1 MPAGKL
7 IVDCGGVL
15 SHQTSGRDKYD
26 GRDIYK
32 SAVEGAYAFVQK
44 FIKKNGANNIHVLS
58 RVNYISSDHWVVRF
72 CRTLGFS
79 PNHVTLVNDR
89 RDKGPAALQLGCAA
103 AIDDQ
108 SECLW
113 WIAMSCHEQL
123 HGNKPLFLF
132 SEQGYKRQGGAW
144 DDWVAERVTRTS
156 SWKDLALCLGLDLDG
171 WDELSGLGPPHY
183 PHSEDHVL
191 AFFQKLQRCNSLA
204 ASASYTEESPEPSSV
219 DFGRD
224 SESEV
229 SAELKRNK
237 QGPTRNKNKASK
249 SKKAK
254 AEETPLEPVSEE
266 KPAEQ
271 LDNARETTSKKE
283 DEAPGNVAASA
294 TAETKKEETPEPAAP
309 AAPAQPPAA
318 KASKAAADQG
328 SAAAKKAS
336 KNEDEADDEDEEE
349 SEDEDDDEEEETSE
363 SASPVKVSLVLAE
376 GADPSKAAAAAADLF
391 SQPKGF
397 AVKSRAAPPTS
408 LGSQAPV
415 TPPKAGAN
423 RGLRPKSKAKADS
436 DDPAAPAVDLKP
448 RRSWRRHE
456 HGRWE
461 PVQAEAGATSPK
473 DAASERLAHFLQQ
486 AEEAAYRAEA
496 AAARAERA
504 SPDRPS
510 AASAEN
516 WQGRNPA
523 STWVQRKKARAAAYE
538 QSGGA
543 RQTRTTSIAYCT
555 WCRKNQPGA
564 YCPSKLC
571 RHCCEEKANA
581 DPQYWCEQHLRRK

>member
-1 MPAGKL
+1 MIIG
-7 IVDCGGVL
+7 
-15 SHQTSGRDKYD
+15 SF
-26 GRDIYK
+26 
-32 SAVEGAYAFVQK
+32 AF
-44 FIKKNGANNIHVLS
+44 
-58 RVNYISSDHWVVRF
+58 
-72 CRTLGFS
+72 
-79 PNHVTLVNDR
+79 
-89 RDKGPAALQLGCAA
+89 
-103 AIDDQ
+103 
-108 SECLW
+108 
-113 WIAMSCHEQL
+113 
-123 HGNKPLFLF
+123 
-132 SEQGYKRQGGAW
+132 
-144 DDWVAERVTRTS
+144 
-156 SWKDLALCLGLDLDG
+156 
-171 WDELSGLGPPHY
+171 
-183 PHSEDHVL
+183 
-191 AFFQKLQRCNSLA
+191 
-204 ASASYTEESPEPSSV
+204 
-219 DFGRD
+219 
-224 SESEV
+224 
-229 SAELKRNK
+229 AELWDST
-237 QGPTRNKNKASK
+237 TRNKNKASK

-254 AEETPLEPVSEE
+254 TEETPLEPVSEE

-318 KASKAAADQG
+318 EASKAAADQG

-336 KNEDEADDEDEEE
+336 SVPENEDEADDEDEEE
-349 SEDEDDDEEEETSE
+349 EEDEDDDEEETSE

-376 GADPSKAAAAAADLF
+376 GADPSKAAAAVADLF

-397 AVKSRAAPPTS
+397 VGKSRAAPPTS

-415 TPPKAGAN
+415 TPPKSGAN
-423 RGLRPKSKAKADS
+423 RGLRPKAKVDF

-448 RRSWRRHE
+448 RSWRQQE
-456 HGRWE
+456 H
-461 PVQAEAGATSPK
+461 VQAEAGASSPK

-543 RQTRTTSIAYCT
+543 RQTRTTLVAYCA

-571 RHCCEEKANA
+571 RLCCEEKANA
-581 DPQYWCEQHLRRK
+581 DPRYWCEQHLRRK